1 MTSICIGNLNH
12 LFSARSYIAE
22 PASRQAHVR
31 LVKIPVL
38 LRMARAVQ
46 RVSATRPSLRSLKLR
61 ASGSGRLALATDL
74 GSQAVWNKSNR
85 CAGAR
90 GGARVGRPR

>member
-1 MTSICIGNLNH
+1 VSAAVFQRINLSLRSSEERDGLVPNFTLNRLFPDVRGFGNHVPTIGIDAGAPDVAICIGNLNH

-38 LRMARAVQ
+38 LRLAWAV
-46 RVSATRPSLRSLKLR
+46 
-61 ASGSGRLALATDL
+61 
-74 GSQAVWNKSNR
+74 
-85 CAGAR
+85 
-90 GGARVGRPR
+90 